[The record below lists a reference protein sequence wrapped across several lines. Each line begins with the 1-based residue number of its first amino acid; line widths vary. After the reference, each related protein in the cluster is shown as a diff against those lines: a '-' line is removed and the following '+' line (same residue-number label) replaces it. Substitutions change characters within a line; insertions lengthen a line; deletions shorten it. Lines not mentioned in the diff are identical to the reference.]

1 MNLAGVDLGIHKV
14 ALASFVD
21 EAFNTTIWQSA
32 SDSRAMQLHE
42 LAMAVRD
49 TITLWHVD
57 TVWIEDTLIGN
68 NRKYSLQLT
77 EVRGAVMAALA
88 TSCEVHLVNVATWK
102 AQVVGDGHASKDAV
116 RDYIHVTHPG
126 YAPVCGDD
134 QDLYDAA
141 CIALYGRHIQEQAQ
155 DLRLVP

>member
-57 TVWIEDTLIGN
+57 TV
-68 NRKYSLQLT
+68 
-77 EVRGAVMAALA
+77 
-88 TSCEVHLVNVATWK
+88 
-102 AQVVGDGHASKDAV
+102 
-116 RDYIHVTHPG
+116 
-126 YAPVCGDD
+126 
-134 QDLYDAA
+134 
-141 CIALYGRHIQEQAQ
+141 
-155 DLRLVP
+155 